1 MCYDLTDDAAA
12 CGSPAGAPAS
22 RPRCSTIVCDGRR
35 NASGDGRRM
44 ATLLGR
50 VQAGALP
57 THVAIIMDGNGRW
70 AAARGLS
77 RAAGHQAG
85 ACAAERL
92 IRFVVERVPI
102 PFVTLF
108 AFSSENWDRPKA
120 EVDDLMDLLAGFI
133 EDRLPEF
140 RDGGIRLRVVGETAR
155 LPASLE
161 ALVRRAAEETRD
173 GKRLTVTIAL
183 SYGSRHELAVAAR
196 RAAQDVCEGRL
207 ALSDLDERAL
217 AARLET
223 AELPDPDLILRTS
236 GEMRLSNFLL
246 WQAAYAELYFTDT
259 LWPDF
264 CPAEFLAAVADFQ
277 RRDRRFG
284 RTARVSG

>member
-1 MCYDLTDDAAA
+1 MCYDQTDDAAA
-12 CGSPAGAPAS
+12 RGSPASAPAD
-22 RPRCSTIVCDGRR
+22 RPRRSSTVHEGRR

-77 RAAGHQAG
+77 RAVGHQAG

-92 IRFVVERVPI
+92 IRFVAERVSI
-102 PFVTLF
+102 PFLTLF
-108 AFSSENWDRPKA
+108 AFSSENWGRPKA

-140 RDGGIRLRVVGETAR
+140 RDGGIRLRVVGETGR
-155 LPASLE
+155 FPGPLQ
-161 ALVRRAAEETRD
+161 ALVRRATEETRN
-173 GKRLTVTIAL
+173 GERLTLTVAL
-183 SYGSRHELAVAAR
+183 SYGSRIELAVAAR

-207 ALSDLDERAL
+207 ALSDLDEGAL

-223 AELPDPDLILRTS
+223 VGLPDPDLIVRTS

-264 CPAEFLAAVADFQ
+264 RPAEFLSAIADYQ
-277 RRDRRFG
+277 KRDRRFG
-284 RTARVSG
+284 RTERVSG